1 MTNIHTLPT
10 IEIYLL
16 GHNVGNIEEPVIYV
30 RDHCYDSNGNIV
42 TKGFPNA
49 FVDSLNHES
58 IIVQI
63 PRLKGQIITRFD
75 KVLSIF
81 NQSNKYYRDNRLIN
95 YQEQNYDGDEDM
107 ELIFYRLAMAAA
119 NQEIMEQIQIEAEFI
134 SVIEKRDTRILIQ
147 DKQLSLQEKLLVRNN
162 ELSK

>member
-1 MTNIHTLPT
+1 
-10 IEIYLL
+10 
-16 GHNVGNIEEPVIYV
+16 
-30 RDHCYDSNGNIV
+30 
-42 TKGFPNA
+42 
-49 FVDSLNHES
+49 
-58 IIVQI
+58 
-63 PRLKGQIITRFD
+63 
-75 KVLSIF
+75 
-81 NQSNKYYRDNRLIN
+81 
-95 YQEQNYDGDEDM
+95 M